1 MTVSPGTPLNRGI
14 ANLLRSVSRFLL
26 VAGILSVGYSLYV
39 VWSGRAYQAIELR
52 KFKNEAPLAEPH
64 LLQFGDAIGI
74 LQIPNIGLETVI
86 LYGDSPKVL
95 RLGVGHLPET
105 SMPGEKGNVVIAG
118 HRDTFFRPLRSVRDG
133 DLITI
138 RTQRGTFLYQ
148 IESTAIVSP
157 KELWVLQPSDQPELT
172 LLTCYPFDYVGPAP
186 NRFVVRA
193 KEITRS
199 AK

>member
-1 MTVSPGTPLNRGI
+1 MTASSSTTQIRGI
-14 ANLLRSVSRFLL
+14 AHLLRWSSRFLL
-26 VAGILSVGYSLYV
+26 VAGILSVAYSLYV

-52 KFKNEAPLAEPH
+52 KFKNETPLAEPH

-86 LYGDSPKVL
+86 LYGDSPRVL

-105 SMPGEKGNVVIAG
+105 PMPGDQGNVAIAG
-118 HRDTFFRPLRSVRDG
+118 HRDTFFRPLRQVRDG

-157 KELWVLQPSDQPELT
+157 KELWVLESSNKHELT
-172 LLTCYPFDYVGPAP
+172 LLTCYPFDYIGPAP

-193 KEITRS
+193 REIPSST
-199 AK
+199 K

>member
-1 MTVSPGTPLNRGI
+1 MTVSPGKPLNRGI